1 MPSKVISLKKF
12 VKIRKELKKEGKTV
26 VFTNGCFDILHKGHV
41 HLLKRAKKL
50 GDILIVGLNSDSSVK
65 RIKGEKRPVFSVKD
79 RAFVLSSIDVVDYIV
94 IFNEDTP
101 LKVIKAIEPDVLVK
115 GADWD
120 KKSIVGREIVESLG
134 GKVVRIPVLKG
145 FSTTSVIE
153 KLLRLSPKNK

>member
-1 MPSKVISLKKF
+1 MPSKVISLKKI
-12 VKIRKELKKEGKTV
+12 VKIRKELKKEGKKV

-65 RIKGEKRPVFSVKD
+65 RIKGEKRPIFSVRD

-153 KLLRLSPKNK
+153 KLLRLSSKNK

>member
-1 MPSKVISLKKF
+1 MPSKVISLKKI
-12 VKIRKELKKEGKTV
+12 VKIRKELKKEGKKV

-41 HLLKRAKKL
+41 YLLKRAKKL

-65 RIKGEKRPVFSVKD
+65 RIKGEKRPIFSVRD

-153 KLLRLSPKNK
+153 KLLRLSSKNK

>member
-1 MPSKVISLKKF
+1 MPSKVISLKKI
-12 VKIRKELKKEGKTV
+12 VKIRKELKKEGKKV

-41 HLLKRAKKL
+41 YLLKRAKKL

-65 RIKGEKRPVFSVKD
+65 RIKGEKRPIFSVRD

-134 GKVVRIPVLKG
+134 GRVVRIPVLKG

-153 KLLRLSPKNK
+153 KLLRLSSKNK

>member
-1 MPSKVISLKKF
+1 MPSKVISLKKI
-12 VKIRKELKKEGKTV
+12 VKIRKELKKEGKKV

-65 RIKGEKRPVFSVKD
+65 RIKGEKRPIFSVRD

-120 KKSIVGREIVESLG
+120 KNSIVGREIVESLG
-134 GKVVRIPVLKG
+134 GKVVRIPLLKG
-145 FSTTSVIE
+145 FSTTSVIKKITKNE
-153 KLLRLSPKNK
+153 KTS

>member
-12 VKIRKELKKEGKTV
+12 VKIRKKLKKEGKTV

-65 RIKGEKRPVFSVKD
+65 RIKGEKRPIFSVKD

>member
-1 MPSKVISLKKF
+1 MPSKVISLKKI
-12 VKIRKELKKEGKTV
+12 VKIRKELKKEGKKV

-65 RIKGEKRPVFSVKD
+65 RIKGEKRPIFSVRD

-120 KKSIVGREIVESLG
+120 KNSIVGREIVESLG
-134 GKVVRIPVLKG
+134 GKVVRIPLLKG
-145 FSTTSVIE
+145 FSTTSVIK

>member
-1 MPSKVISLKKF
+1 MPSKVISLKKI
-12 VKIRKELKKEGKTV
+12 VKIRKELKKEGKKV

-65 RIKGEKRPVFSVKD
+65 RIKGEKRPIFSVRD

-120 KKSIVGREIVESLG
+120 KNSIVGREIVESLG
-134 GKVVRIPVLKG
+134 GKVVRIPLLKG

-153 KLLRLSPKNK
+153 KITKNEKTS